1 MSDFVQ
7 KESNLAFID
16 GQNLHL
22 GTTQNDWKIDHKKF
36 RTYLKDKYHVDEAY
50 YFLGYVTEEQ
60 QNLYNNLQRADF
72 IVLFREHSPALK
84 GTKKGNV
91 DTDIVFEI
99 MKTLIERKDFHKILL
114 VSGDGDYK
122 KLVDY
127 LIKKEVLKK
136 LLFPNKK
143 FASSLYHK
151 LGSEFFD
158 YLENPDIQSKI
169 AFKQEKRAP

>member
-1 MSDFVQ
+1 MA

-22 GTTQNDWKIDHKKF
+22 GTTQNGWKIDHKKF
-36 RTYLKDKYHVDEAY
+36 RTYLKDKYNVDEAY

-60 QNLYNNLQRADF
+60 QYLYNNLQKAGF
-72 IVLFREHSPALK
+72 IVLFREHSSALK

-91 DTDIVFEI
+91 DTDIVFEV
-99 MKTLIERKDFHKILL
+99 MKTLIERKDFNKILL

-127 LIKKEVLKK
+127 LLKKNCFKK
-136 LLFPNKK
+136 LLFPNKQ
-143 FASSLYHK
+143 FASSLYKK

-169 AFKQEKRAP
+169 SFTQKKRAP

>member
-1 MSDFVQ
+1 ME

-22 GTTQNDWKIDHKKF
+22 GTTQSGWKIDHKKF
-36 RTYLKDKYHVDEAY
+36 RTYLKDKYHVHEAY

-60 QNLYNNLQRADF
+60 QYLYNNLQKAGF
-72 IVLFREHSPALK
+72 IVLFREHSSALK
-84 GTKKGNV
+84 GKKKGNV
-91 DTDIVFEI
+91 DSDIVFEV
-99 MKTLIERKDFHKILL
+99 MKTLIERKDFTKILL

-122 KLVDY
+122 KLVDF
-127 LIKKEVLKK
+127 LVKRNVLKK

-143 FASSLYHK
+143 FASSLYNK
-151 LGSEFFD
+151 LGSEYFD
-158 YLENPDIQSKI
+158 YLENPDVQSKV

>member
-1 MSDFVQ
+1 MKREF
-7 KESNLAFID
+7 NLAFID

-50 YFLGYVTEEQ
+50 YFLGYVKEEQ
-60 QNLYNNLQRADF
+60 QDLYNNLQKSGY
-72 IVLFREHSPALK
+72 IVLFREHNLALK
-84 GTKKGNV
+84 ATKKGNV
-91 DTDIVFEI
+91 DTDIVFEV
-99 MKTLIERKDFHKILL
+99 MKTLMERKDFDKILL

-127 LIKKEVLKK
+127 LVKKDVFKK
-136 LLFPNKK
+136 LLFPNKQ
-143 FASSLYHK
+143 FASSLYKK

-158 YLENPDIQSKI
+158 YLENPNIQSKI
-169 AFKQEKRAP
+169 IFAQKKRAP